1 MTVSTSIGTTTAFEP
16 MSQPSLVELVEASI
30 RDAILEARLRPGT
43 RVSDAKIAAE
53 MGISR
58 APVREAIRHLAV
70 RGLLREEPRRGA
82 FVAHL
87 TRSAVRQVY
96 DCRRALEGLAARR
109 VAASPVLDEHVVELR
124 SILAEMDRARAR
136 QDHVRMAE
144 ADHRFHL
151 TLCELTGNTW
161 LSRLYGQIA
170 DQSRLMQAV
179 DTFAHAER
187 ETADVVMMHAP
198 IVDAIETG
206 DPDAAERAALAHI
219 DLSERLFLSEVPDLA
234 DG

>member
-1 MTVSTSIGTTTAFEP
+1 

-30 RDAILEARLRPGT
+30 RDAILEGRLRPGT
-43 RVSDAKIAAE
+43 RVSDAKIATE

-70 RGLLREEPRRGA
+70 RGLLREEPRRGS

-87 TRSAVRQVY
+87 TRSTVRQVY

-109 VAASPVLDEHVVELR
+109 IAASPDLDEHVGQLR
-124 SILAEMDRARAR
+124 SNVIEMDRAVAR
-136 QDHVRMAE
+136 NDQVRMAE

-161 LSRLYGQIA
+161 LIRLYGQLS
-170 DQSRLMQAV
+170 DQSRLMQAL
-179 DTFAHAER
+179 DTFAHAETDGH
-187 ETADVVMMHAP
+187 ELVMRHEP
-198 IVDAIETG
+198 IAEAIASG
-206 DPDAAERAALAHI
+206 DPDAAERATVAHI